1 MTSLNPTDNEEEG
14 LGLDLKKTV
23 ARFIDHWKLFLFF
36 FLLAIAC
43 AYLYLKITTPIYKV
57 NATLMIQDP
66 DKGGNLFS
74 STSNVLSDFGDM
86 FGSKSSVDNEAQILQ
101 TSDLT
106 LKVARDL
113 KLYISYFRQ
122 ERFKKVEL
130 YTRSP
135 FELTVLSPID
145 SIRGSIISIKPVIR
159 NNRIT
164 LDIKEKGEDG
174 DSTYTANLDQPFTTY
189 AGDSIFI
196 RESGIPV
203 NEKEEYVIALGPLAK
218 AATDMGKSLS
228 VDIPNKQVSTINV
241 QISNSLRDK
250 GVDVL
255 RTMISEYIHG
265 NITQKN
271 AFADSTIGFINDRI
285 SIVNHELSGIEKE
298 VQTFQEVN
306 KIADIKEQA
315 IQVIDNEND
324 NQKDLTNAEVQKQ
337 IVEQAIKY
345 LQDEHNNRRP
355 VPSLLASPDP
365 TFLLLL
371 DKYNALQ
378 IQADRMSLGN
388 TDQNPMVMNL
398 NNQIANLRKDLLTNL
413 ENQLTGINI
422 GLQKLEDKNNQVNS
436 FIQSAPEKQ
445 RQYIGLAREQDIKQA
460 LFIYLLQKKEEVA
473 VTKASNISSCV
484 VIDAPKAAELPSSP
498 KRSIILFIALLAGIA
513 IPYGILLIGDM
524 LNNKISGTQDL
535 ATTGVI
541 SLGEVGH
548 NPEGSPLVFHDKA
561 RSIIAE
567 QFRALRTNLQFAL
580 GEVDCPVIL
589 ITSSMSGEGKSF
601 ISTNLAL
608 AYASNGKKVL
618 LMELDL
624 RKPKISQALSIHW
637 TKGFSNYIASNTD
650 LCEIIYSTDISPD
663 LKVLVSGPIPP
674 NPSELLSHPKT
685 KAMLDQ
691 LKRQY
696 DIIIIDSAPIGLVT
710 DAQILAPLMD
720 ISLYI
725 VRQNYTFKQQTNIIR
740 DLAQSGKMPKLYTIV
755 NDTRPKTS
763 SRYGYNDGS
772 AYGYGYGYGGYAE
785 PEKNGWWRKLTKSN

>member
-1 MTSLNPTDNEEEG
+1 
-14 LGLDLKKTV
+14 
-23 ARFIDHWKLFLFF
+23 
-36 FLLAIAC
+36 
-43 AYLYLKITTPIYKV
+43 
-57 NATLMIQDP
+57 
-66 DKGGNLFS
+66 
-74 STSNVLSDFGDM
+74 
-86 FGSKSSVDNEAQILQ
+86 
-101 TSDLT
+101 
-106 LKVARDL
+106 
-113 KLYISYFRQ
+113 
-122 ERFKKVEL
+122 
-130 YTRSP
+130 
-135 FELTVLSPID
+135 
-145 SIRGSIISIKPVIR
+145 
-159 NNRIT
+159 
-164 LDIKEKGEDG
+164 
-174 DSTYTANLDQPFTTY
+174 
-189 AGDSIFI
+189 
-196 RESGIPV
+196 
-203 NEKEEYVIALGPLAK
+203 
-218 AATDMGKSLS
+218 
-228 VDIPNKQVSTINV
+228 
-241 QISNSLRDK
+241 
-250 GVDVL
+250 
-255 RTMISEYIHG
+255 
-265 NITQKN
+265 
-271 AFADSTIGFINDRI
+271 
-285 SIVNHELSGIEKE
+285 
-298 VQTFQEVN
+298 
-306 KIADIKEQA
+306 
-315 IQVIDNEND
+315 
-324 NQKDLTNAEVQKQ
+324 
-337 IVEQAIKY
+337 
-345 LQDEHNNRRP
+345 
-355 VPSLLASPDP
+355 
-365 TFLLLL
+365 
-371 DKYNALQ
+371 
-378 IQADRMSLGN
+378 
-388 TDQNPMVMNL
+388 
-398 NNQIANLRKDLLTNL
+398 
-413 ENQLTGINI
+413 
-422 GLQKLEDKNNQVNS
+422 
-436 FIQSAPEKQ
+436 
-445 RQYIGLAREQDIKQA
+445 
-460 LFIYLLQKKEEVA
+460 
-473 VTKASNISSCV
+473 
-484 VIDAPKAAELPSSP
+484 
-498 KRSIILFIALLAGIA
+498 
-513 IPYGILLIGDM
+513 M

-710 DAQILAPLMD
+710 DAQILAPLVD